1 MTSHQR
7 NYTQMNDVSHAH
19 AQVNQVLNSLD
30 CEKRQMM
37 NAYEQQV
44 KMEFEDCSNQYNNTH
59 QMDYQTQISQSLPD
73 IRSTYHHL
81 SPNAYAANY
90 QRTKSLSHPSSPSN
104 FDSGSSDGGDSPKII
119 KKSSSTSS
127 APSNNKKE
135 SSRPRMYKFNPKPLT
150 LNPSMK
156 RNQTP
161 TDNKDGEY
169 WEKRKKNNE
178 ASRRSRLARR
188 LKECMVMEEMKKLK
202 KENEELKAEL
212 SKMQNAAICRM

>member
-1 MTSHQR
+1 MATR

-19 AQVNQVLNSLD
+19 AQAYHVLNTLD
-30 CEKRQMM
+30 YNNKKPTEEF
-37 NAYEQQV
+37 EQQV
-44 KMEFEDCSNQYNNTH
+44 KMEFEENNSNNQQYNQEVGFQEN
-59 QMDYQTQISQSLPD
+59 ISQSLPD
-73 IRSTYHHL
+73 IRTSYFQQTQQ
-81 SPNAYAANY
+81 NACSSDF
-90 QRTKSLSHPSSPSN
+90 QRTKSLSHSPSAIDS
-104 FDSGSSDGGDSPKII
+104 DSGSSDCGDSPKP
-119 KKSSSTSS
+119 KSSFS
-127 APSNNKKE
+127 KKD

-156 RNQTP
+156 RTQTP
-161 TDNKDGEY
+161 TDNKDNEY

-212 SKMQNAAICRM
+212 SKMQNAAVCRM

>member
-1 MTSHQR
+1 MASR
-7 NYTQMNDVSHAH
+7 NYTQMNDVGHAH
-19 AQVNQVLNSLD
+19 AQVYQVLNNLEN
-30 CEKRQMM
+30 EKKQMTGF
-37 NAYEQQV
+37 EQQV
-44 KMEFEDCSNQYNNTH
+44 KMEFEDCSQYNQPMSYPENV
-59 QMDYQTQISQSLPD
+59 SQSLPD
-73 IRSTYHHL
+73 IRSSYHHL
-81 SPNAYAANY
+81 SPNTYSSTF
-90 QRTKSLSHPSSPSN
+90 QRTKSLSHPPSPNN
-104 FDSGSSDGGDSPKII
+104 FDSCSSDGGDSPKLC

-127 APSNNKKE
+127 VSSTKKE

-156 RNQTP
+156 RTNTP
-161 TDNKDGEY
+161 SNGKDIEY